1 MLRVEEDG
9 RWESYN
15 TTDLHLSLTHWPQS
29 TKEEGKTYSR
39 EPRGTWVQRLKLWT
53 FQRFSSLCRHNGEQL
68 ALPHTL
74 SHNYRKIYLHSEGH
88 LWIFPLLV
96 LCIYKSWHVPPGI
109 FVHIITR
116 HEWQLFI
123 DRTAI
128 HFSSSYT
135 LNVLRS
141 ATFILCWSKEC
152 GQNLKASTFKILI
165 VGDFLYIA

>member
-29 TKEEGKTYSR
+29 IKEEGKTYSR
-39 EPRGTWVQRLKLWT
+39 EPRGTGVQRLKLCT

-74 SHNYRKIYLHSEGH
+74 SHNYRKIYLHSERH

-96 LCIYKSWHVPPGI
+96 LCIYKTWHMCPRDFCAHYNSAWMTTFHGLNSYSFLHTHSLCSEVPPSFYVGQKNVVKI
-109 FVHIITR
+109 WR
-116 HEWQLFI
+116 HL
-123 DRTAI
+123 
-128 HFSSSYT
+128 H
-135 LNVLRS
+135 
-141 ATFILCWSKEC
+141 SK
-152 GQNLKASTFKILI
+152 
-165 VGDFLYIA
+165 Y